1 MATKAII
8 YQNIKGEEFL
18 RLEGH
23 NKNHQYSVKFL
34 EKLTGFKLSE
44 YAGWSLKAY
53 GYIRVTKNSEGS
65 YRID

>member
-1 MATKAII
+1 MATKAIV
-8 YQNIKGEEFL
+8 YSNGRDEFL

-23 NKNHQYSVKFL
+23 KKGHQYSNKFL
-34 EKLTGFKLSE
+34 EKLTGYKLSE

-53 GYIRVTKNSEGS
+53 GFIRVTKDSEGS